1 MPQQFDV
8 PIMSGG
14 RVTACWIAVD
24 DITSKKKELSVANAL
39 ESGVKLVKNVQR
51 YNIGAASL
59 SEIGS
64 LLERAR
70 NQADKKGQ
78 STSVV
83 YLVDQYF
90 KADTALP
97 NRLYVQPNDV
107 LEFISTNSE
116 PITGDIDRLVGDIV
130 QRGYS
135 RPAAI
140 VGMGGGITM
149 DVAKAVSNLLT
160 NGGKAAQYQ
169 GWDLVKV
176 PGIFKI
182 GIPTI
187 SGTGAEATR
196 TCVMTNP
203 ESGLKLGMNSDFT
216 VFDHVIMDP
225 ELTATVPRDQYFF
238 TGMDAYIHCVEAL
251 AGSYR
256 NAIGDAY
263 SRETINLCRQVFLE
277 DDMQTPANRERL
289 MVASYLG
296 GCAIATSYVGLV
308 HPLSAGLS
316 VVLGV
321 HHCVGNCIVM
331 RAMADYY
338 PAAYDEFWQM
348 AERQGVSIPEG
359 ICRDLDDATFKALY
373 DASTMHQKP
382 LTNALGE
389 NYKSILTLD
398 KVTDLFKK
406 M

>member
-1 MPQQFDV
+1 M
-8 PIMSGG
+8 
-14 RVTACWIAVD
+14 
-24 DITSKKKELSVANAL
+24 ANIL
-39 ESGVKLVKNVQR
+39 DSGVKLVRNVGR
-51 YNIGAASL
+51 YNIGASSL
-59 SEIGS
+59 RELDG
-64 LLERAR
+64 LLAR
-70 NQADKKGQ
+70 LRMQEGQ
-78 STSVV
+78 PAEVAKVV
-83 YLVDQYF
+83 FLVDQFF
-90 KADTALP
+90 KSDTSLAD
-97 NRLYVQPNDV
+97 RLGFRPGDL
-107 LEFISTNSE
+107 LEFISTVNE
-116 PITGDIDRLVGDIV
+116 PTTDEVDQLVAKLI
-130 QRGYS
+130 RSGYAK
-135 RPAAI
+135 PVAI
-140 VGMGGGITM
+140 VGLGGGITM
-149 DVAKAVSNLLT
+149 DFAKAVSNLLT

-182 GIPTI
+182 GIPTV

-203 ESGLKLGMNSDFT
+203 ASGLKLGMNSDFT

-225 ELTATVPRDQYFF
+225 ELTATVPRDQYFY

-277 DDMQTPANRERL
+277 DDMQTPVNRERL

-321 HHCVGNCIVM
+321 HHCVANCIVM

-338 PAAYDEFWQM
+338 PAAYDEFWEM
-348 AERQGVSIPEG
+348 ADRQKVKIPEG
-359 ICRDLDDATFKALY
+359 VCRNLDDAGFKALY

-389 NYKSILTLD
+389 NYKSILTLE